1 MAGGAR
7 KSSISADLSTP
18 YPLAPSARTGVCLA
32 QVSTIVALINMR
44 IRITFTKQGA
54 LRYIGHLDLHKLWE
68 RAARRAELPLA
79 YSQGFHPQPKM
90 NMAAALPLGFS
101 SDCEVMDMRLEHDIP
116 LENLP
121 TRLNATLP
129 SGLQV
134 VDVEQVNERAP
145 ALQTQ
150 VVSAEY
156 QVTLTEPVDESEL
169 KQRVDSILESKSI
182 PRERRGKM
190 YDLRP
195 LIEELKIL
203 KSNGS
208 PLTQEV
214 APALQKIFMRLTA
227 REGATGRP
235 EEVLDVLGIAFEGTR
250 IERTRLIFQS

>member
-1 MAGGAR
+1 
-7 KSSISADLSTP
+7 
-18 YPLAPSARTGVCLA
+18 V
-32 QVSTIVALINMR
+32 R
-44 IRITFTKQGA
+44 IRITFVKQGA
-54 LRYIGHLDLHKLWE
+54 LRYTGHLDLHKLWE

-101 SDCEVMDMRLEHDIP
+101 SRCEVMDMKLEQEIP

-121 TRLNATLP
+121 TRLNTTLP

-134 VDVEQVNERAP
+134 VDIEQVDERAP

-150 VVSAEY
+150 VLSAEY
-156 QVTLTEPVDESEL
+156 EVTLTEALDPSEL
-169 KQRVDSILESKSI
+169 KQKVDSVIEAESIL
-182 PRERRGKM
+182 RERRGKT

-195 LIEELKIL
+195 LIEELGLPID
-203 KSNGS
+203 G
-208 PLTQEV
+208 
-214 APALQKIFMRLTA
+214 KIFMKLAA

-235 EEVLDVLGIAFEGTR
+235 EEVLDVLGIEFEGTR